1 MYLSD
6 MISSPDYTIKKK
18 EIDETIKSYE
28 NRKIEIL
35 SRTNKSENNLKNKI
49 TEIKKL
55 INKDFGNKNSSILD
69 KLIDDL
75 IKQVEVEDDRFIVKL
90 NCSKHED
97 EDNTLITKFIIDKD
111 DLKEFERKNTIY
123 KRLRMKEPII
133 VDICI

>member
-6 MISSPDYTIKKK
+6 MIYSPDYTIKKK
-18 EIDETIKSYE
+18 EIDEKVKSYE

-35 SRTNKSENNLKNKI
+35 SRTNKTENNLRNKI
-49 TEIKKL
+49 TELKKL
-55 INKDFGNKNSSILD
+55 INKDFGNKNSSISD

-97 EDNTLITKFIIDKD
+97 EENTLITKFIIDKD
-111 DLKEFERKNTIY
+111 DLKELERKNTIY

-133 VDICI
+133 VDIYI

>member
-1 MYLSD
+1 
-6 MISSPDYTIKKK
+6 MIYSPDYTIKKK
-18 EIDETIKSYE
+18 EIDEKIKSYE

-35 SRTNKSENNLKNKI
+35 SRTNKTENNLRNKI
-49 TEIKKL
+49 TELKKL
-55 INKDFGNKNSSILD
+55 INKDFGNKNSSISD

-97 EDNTLITKFIIDKD
+97 EENTLITKFIIDKD
-111 DLKEFERKNTIY
+111 DLKELERKNTIY

>member
-1 MYLSD
+1 M
-6 MISSPDYTIKKK
+6 
-18 EIDETIKSYE
+18 E
-28 NRKIEIL
+28 
-35 SRTNKSENNLKNKI
+35 
-49 TEIKKL
+49 
-55 INKDFGNKNSSILD
+55 KNSSISD

-97 EDNTLITKFIIDKD
+97 EENTLITKFIIDKD
-111 DLKEFERKNTIY
+111 DLKEFERKNPIY